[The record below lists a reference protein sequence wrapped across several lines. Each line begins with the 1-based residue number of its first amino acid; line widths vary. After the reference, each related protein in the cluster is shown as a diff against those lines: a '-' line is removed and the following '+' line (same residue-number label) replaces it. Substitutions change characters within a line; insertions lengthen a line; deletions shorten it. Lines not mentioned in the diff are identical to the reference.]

1 MVHPPTAPGVVGR
14 PVLIKEPRWPLV
26 LGVIAIILSGLGVVA
41 YGIQMAQMIVLP
53 NLMPEGTGGVEAMML
68 AAGPSAWIAIILR
81 ILTSILLLI
90 IGIGLISKVRWAIT
104 LTWWW
109 IVLKIIT
116 ELLCSIVQVFVQYR
130 AFTAED
136 YFSTSSQAAMTTF
149 LIFMIL
155 FGILTLLWYL
165 IGPVFMMIWLT
176 RPRVRAY
183 WNAWGGSD
191 SDARESVSQPPGAGT
206 G

>member
-1 MVHPPTAPGVVGR
+1 MAHPPTLPGVVGR
-14 PVLIKEPRWPLV
+14 PEIRREPRWPLV
-26 LGVIAIILSGLGVVA
+26 LGVIAIILGGLGVLA
-41 YGIQMAQMIVLP
+41 YGIQLAQLIIIP
-53 NLMPEGTGGVEAMML
+53 LMVPEDTRVVEAMML
-68 AAGPSAWIAIILR
+68 AAGPLGWIASILR
-81 ILTSILLLI
+81 ILTSILLLVL
-90 IGIGLISKVRWAIT
+90 GIGLARKSRWAIS

-116 ELLCSIVQVFVQYR
+116 ELLNGIIQVVVQYR
-130 AFTAED
+130 AFMSED
-136 YFSTSSQAAMTTF
+136 FFSTSSQAGLAGF

-155 FGILTLLWYL
+155 VSILTFLWYL

-183 WNAWGGSD
+183 WNAWGGSN
-191 SDARESVSQPPGAGT
+191 SDPQESVSQPLDAGT